1 MGRSKKIKLVIDEAV
16 LERYN
21 EYYFSIHTRAKKPP
35 IKQPY
40 HESINQWM
48 ILRRPMMNALKAKW
62 KDFIKWFIDDLGCA
76 NLKIERCEIL
86 QTVYFPNNRRHDIDN
101 TVPKFILD
109 GFVESG
115 FIVDDDC
122 LHIEEL
128 RMRCHTNQEHPRTE
142 FEIKV
147 LEG

>member
-62 KDFIKWFIDDLGCA
+62 KDFIKWFIGDLGYA

-86 QTVYFPNNRRHDIDN
+86 QTVYFPNNRRHDI
-101 TVPKFILD
+101 K
-109 GFVESG
+109 
-115 FIVDDDC
+115 
-122 LHIEEL
+122 
-128 RMRCHTNQEHPRTE
+128 
-142 FEIKV
+142 
-147 LEG
+147 

>member
-1 MGRSKKIKLVIDEAV
+1 MGRSKKIKLIIDEAV
-16 LERYN
+16 LKRYN

-62 KDFIKWFIDDLGCA
+62 KDFIKWFIGDLGYA

-147 LEG
+147 LKG

>member
-62 KDFIKWFIDDLGCA
+62 KDFIKWFIDDLGYA

-86 QTVYFPNNRRHDIDN
+86 QTVYFSNNRRHDIDN

>member
-16 LERYN
+16 LKRYN

-62 KDFIKWFIDDLGCA
+62 KDFIKWFIGDLGYA

-147 LEG
+147 LKG